1 MRKEAEEEAKTKAV
15 EKAMKEA
22 EENAKTETEEKAKK
36 ERG

>member
-15 EKAMKEA
+15 EQAMKEA